1 MDEDT
6 SLPLGQQQARTRWGT
21 HVSGAAFDRKK
32 TPYLTEQAQ
41 AFIAQQMFC
50 VLAGLGPHHE
60 PSGLLALGK
69 PGFVQTLDRHT
80 CLLQLDH
87 RMGTS
92 PLLRRLRQSLPAGGV
107 AQLGLFFISHST
119 RERLCVQGTAELVP
133 GDSPAL
139 VRLFA
144 PPQQTLV
151 GLHVRQAFFHC
162 AKYIRTHIAG
172 LTAPVAVSSEQ
183 PWQPQ
188 QLLGSGQHA
197 LTAAMQAFI
206 REQVLCFLCTMNQ
219 EGQYAVNHRGGTPGF
234 LLPLPPDEAA
244 PGGTVVLPDYAG
256 NGAFEA
262 IGNILETGQAALVI
276 PNYAAQLAVCLSGSA
291 RIVEL
296 GELAP
301 ELVQRCR
308 GAERV
313 VALSVRQVETQSG
326 DWSAAL
332 GYERVRA
339 ETVKTTSNA
348 AVTCLIS
355 SSLQKR

>member
-119 RERLCVQGTAELVP
+119 RERLCVQ
-133 GDSPAL
+133 D
-139 VRLFA
+139 
-144 PPQQTLV
+144 
-151 GLHVRQAFFHC
+151 VRQAFFHC